1 MKKVILSILPV
12 ILGTVM
18 LVASC
23 APKATPQPAAT
34 PTSPQAK
41 AKIITSSVPAPASSA
56 WDKIVAEAKNEGKVT
71 MYTFALTGDI
81 GQVIARS
88 FEAKYGIKVEFIT
101 GIGAQL
107 IERIKTEQAG
117 KRFIADTLD
126 TSTTLMAIAKTDG
139 ITEPAGNLPTLLQQ
153 NVWLAHPRL
162 DEQGHLIAFDTLY
175 QIPYVNTTL
184 VKPGDEPKSYLELLE
199 PKWKGKMVT
208 ADPNTVPYL
217 PRLYSVMVSR
227 KILDDT
233 FFSKIARQEPK
244 LAPTVRDDAN
254 TLIRG
259 EASLSITAG
268 TTILNPFISQGVP
281 VKPVD
286 VKEGA
291 ILAMSPSIALVK
303 NAPHPN
309 AARLLID
316 WLVTAE
322 GQITYQK
329 ARSNISVR
337 TDVQDFTPAGGRFK
351 PGKIVASTIADEM
364 EAARIQ
370 RERVVTKLMGLMQ

>member
-1 MKKVILSILPV
+1 MKKGLYLVILIT
-12 ILGTVM
+12 LGWAM
-18 LVASC
+18 LISC
-23 APKATPQPAAT
+23 APKAAPPPT
-34 PTSPQAK
+34 PTSTPAK
-41 AKIITSSVPAPASSA
+41 ATTVTSPAQAPASSA

-71 MYTFALTGDI
+71 MYTFSLTGDI
-81 GQVIARS
+81 GQAIAQA
-88 FEAKYGIKVEFIT
+88 FEAKYGIKIEYIT
-101 GIGAQL
+101 GVGATL
-107 IERIKTEQAG
+107 IERVKSEQAG

-175 QIPYVNTTL
+175 QTPYVNTTL
-184 VKPGDEPKSYLELLE
+184 VKSGDEPKSYLELLE

-217 PRLYSVMVSR
+217 PRLYSVLVSR
-227 KILDDT
+227 KILDED
-233 FFSKIARQEPK
+233 FFRKLIKQDPK
-244 LAPTVRDDAN
+244 MAPSVRDDAN
-254 TLIRG
+254 ILIRG
-259 EASLSITAG
+259 EASLSVTAA
-268 TTILNPFISQGVP
+268 TTILNPFIAQGAP
-281 VKPVD
+281 VKPID

-291 ILAMSPSIALVK
+291 VLAMSPSIALVK

-322 GQITYQK
+322 GQTTYQK
-329 ARSNISVR
+329 ARSNLSVR

-351 PGKIVASTIADEM
+351 PSKIVASTIADEV